1 MRIDLHMHTLMSDG
15 ELLPIE
21 LARRAF
27 VKGHEAI
34 AFTDHASLSNLER
47 VIGEGRKDAELAG
60 EWGLKVLAGVELTHV
75 PASKISFVAERAR
88 QLGAEIIVVHGE
100 TIVEPVEPGTN
111 YASAC
116 DPNIDILAHPGL
128 IDERTAQAAADNGV
142 HLEITSKMAHCK
154 TNGHVAAM
162 ARKVGARMVVNTD
175 THSPSDL
182 IDDDMALKVALGA
195 GLSPLAAK
203 QALERNPLELIK
215 RLGR

>member
-27 VKGHEAI
+27 IKGHEAI

-47 VIGEGRKDAELAG
+47 VINEGRKDAELAS

-75 PASKISFVAERAR
+75 PAAKMSYVAERAR

-142 HLEITSKMAHCK
+142 HLEITSKMAHCR
-154 TNGHVAAM
+154 TNGHVALM
-162 ARKVGARMVVNTD
+162 AKKVGARMVVNTD
-175 THSPSDL
+175 THSPNDL
-182 IDDDMALKVALGA
+182 MDENMALKVALGA

>member
-47 VIGEGRKDAELAG
+47 LIGEGRKDAELAG
-60 EWGLKVLAGVELTHV
+60 EWGLKVIVGVELTHV
-75 PASKISFVAERAR
+75 PARKISFVAERAR
-88 QLGAEIIVVHGE
+88 QLGAELIVVHGE
-100 TIVEPVEPGTN
+100 TIAEPVEEGTN

-128 IDERTAQAAADNGV
+128 IDERTAQAAADNKV
-142 HLEITSKMAHCK
+142 YLEITSKMAHCK

-162 ARKVGARMVVNTD
+162 ARKVGARLVVNTD
-175 THSPSDL
+175 THSPGDL
-182 IDDDMALKVALGA
+182 MDENTALKTALGA
-195 GLSPLAAK
+195 GMSPLAAK
-203 QALERNPLELIK
+203 QALETNPLDLV
-215 RLGR
+215 RRAGR

>member
-47 VIGEGRKDAELAG
+47 VINEGRKDAELAS

-75 PASKISFVAERAR
+75 PALKISYVAERAR

-100 TIVEPVEPGTN
+100 TIVEPVDPGTN

-142 HLEITSKMAHCK
+142 HLEITSKMAHCR
-154 TNGHVAAM
+154 TNGHVALM
-162 ARKVGARMVVNTD
+162 AKKVGARMVVNTD
-175 THSPSDL
+175 THSPNDL
-182 IDDDMALKVALGA
+182 IDENMALKVAPGA